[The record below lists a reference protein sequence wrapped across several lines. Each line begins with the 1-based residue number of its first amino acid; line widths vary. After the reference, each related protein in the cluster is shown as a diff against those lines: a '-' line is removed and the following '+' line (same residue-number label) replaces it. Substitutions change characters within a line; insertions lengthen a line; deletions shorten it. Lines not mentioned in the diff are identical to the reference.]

1 MTTAFGSIKDTF
13 YVPAVLNES
22 IILKKDDRYKVR
34 YEVIGTLNTKLNYNA
49 TSLTT
54 GKAISDIKIKSSKTN
69 IPLLGVT
76 LGIDQSWLDQR
87 VAQACDW
94 SVTHALHLNF
104 KNRQIYSKHKTIL
117 KPEDWKTKL
126 WITEDEKGFPVI
138 REIYTSK
145 IGEVTRIVPG
155 SYGWSPESAK
165 QTIHQLL
172 KLLRKESKR
181 LVECSGSKFSA
192 KKYTKDFKIVYGVIE
207 FGAEHG
213 GIHCHLLVNLHPEIT
228 QDWIQ
233 ELWKEEGTAVLY
245 DIRNK
250 ESFGVP
256 RTASKVS
263 REKAVKYVVSR
274 VLQYEGIGA
283 KDWGHV
289 LGTDISSND
298 YDSKLV
304 IADIPSH
311 QIPERYWGKIK
322 GSHRFRKQT

>member
-13 YVPAVLNES
+13 YIPAVLNES
-22 IILKKDDRYKVR
+22 DILKKDDRYKVR

-54 GKAISDIKIKSSKTN
+54 GKTISDIKIKSSKTN

-87 VAQACDW
+87 VAQASDW

-104 KNRQIYSKHKTIL
+104 KNRQIYSKHTTIL
-117 KPEDWKTKL
+117 ERKGWKKKS
-126 WITEDEKGFPVI
+126 WNTES
-138 REIYTSK
+138 YTSK

-165 QTIHQLL
+165 QTIQQLL
-172 KLLRKESKR
+172 KLLRKESNR
-181 LVECSGSKFSA
+181 LASSPTSKFSA
-192 KKYTKDFKIVYGVIE
+192 KKYTKDFKVVYGVIE

-228 QDWIQ
+228 QEWIQ

-245 DIRNK
+245 DIREK

-256 RTASKVS
+256 RTSSKVS

-283 KDWGHV
+283 KDWSHV

-298 YDSKLV
+298 YDTKLV

-311 QIPERYWGKIK
+311 KIPERYWGKIE
-322 GSHRFRKQT
+322 GLHRFRKQT